1 VGDSRRI
8 IVAVRVFGLA
18 ALIPAVILW
27 QQASGPALLLV
38 IALAASMNAVTLTAR
53 FPEEWV
59 AVAEGVGVA
68 AIAVATYPDGSSVLP
83 YLVVP
88 MLIGG
93 LTDRLTGLMR
103 VLIGS
108 VLASVVGWALLGRP
122 DVDTTKSLATWLLVG
137 LFVGLV
143 ASIFHRRLRGDTD
156 AASYRD
162 AIGLIQQLDALS
174 GKLTGGLDPVS
185 LAEQMMAEAEVQLPV
200 QQAAVF
206 TRSNTGAV
214 SPLRYSTFSAP
225 TRFGGLDDFVENCWR
240 SDRPLLREMIA
251 GLPLRT
257 GTRTV
262 GVLVLDLSHNADQR
276 ALMRLQ
282 ESMAGSALQLHAALL
297 FDNVRSHA
305 TSEERNRLAREVHDG
320 VAQDIA
326 SLGYVVDG
334 LTASA
339 ESDRQRE
346 QLVALRT
353 EVTRVVAELRAS
365 VYDLRNEM
373 RAGQGLGQGVSAFAR
388 QIGSRSD
395 LTVHVRL
402 DEGAAR
408 LRPDIEAELLRIAQ
422 EAMNNA
428 RKHSGGHNLWVSC
441 TVRPPFAEIEVLD
454 DGAGLQRARHDSHG
468 LRIMRERA
476 ENIGAQLEVETLTGA
491 ERGTRLRVRLGVD

>member
-1 VGDSRRI
+1 
-8 IVAVRVFGLA
+8 
-18 ALIPAVILW
+18 
-27 QQASGPALLLV
+27 
-38 IALAASMNAVTLTAR
+38 M
-53 FPEEWV
+53 
-59 AVAEGVGVA
+59 
-68 AIAVATYPDGSSVLP
+68 
-83 YLVVP
+83 
-88 MLIGG
+88 
-93 LTDRLTGLMR
+93 
-103 VLIGS
+103 
-108 VLASVVGWALLGRP
+108 
-122 DVDTTKSLATWLLVG
+122 
-137 LFVGLV
+137 
-143 ASIFHRRLRGDTD
+143 
-156 AASYRD
+156 
-162 AIGLIQQLDALS
+162 
-174 GKLTGGLDPVS
+174 S

-297 FDNVRSHA
+297 FDNVRVPRHQRGAPAGSRARCTTASPRTSPPSA
-305 TSEERNRLAREVHDG
+305 TSSTGSRPPPRATVS
-320 VAQDIA
+320 A
-326 SLGYVVDG
+326 S
-334 LTASA
+334 
-339 ESDRQRE
+339 R
-346 QLVALRT
+346 LVALRT

-408 LRPDIEAELLRIAQ
+408 LRPRHRGRAAPNRP
-422 EAMNNA
+422 
-428 RKHSGGHNLWVSC
+428 GGH
-441 TVRPPFAEIEVLD
+441 E
-454 DGAGLQRARHDSHG
+454 QRAQA
-468 LRIMRERA
+468 LRRP
-476 ENIGAQLEVETLTGA
+476 
-491 ERGTRLRVRLGVD
+491 

>member
-1 VGDSRRI
+1 M
-8 IVAVRVFGLA
+8 
-18 ALIPAVILW
+18 LIPVTVL
-27 QQASGPALLLV
+27 QGPESAAPPLLLV
-38 IALAASMNAVTLTAR
+38 IALAAVMNVASLTSRFREDLLAVVEGAL
-53 FPEEWV
+53 V
-59 AVAEGVGVA
+59 AL
-68 AIAVATYPDGSSVLP
+68 IAVAGRPGGDTVLP

-88 MLIGG
+88 MLLGG
-93 LTDRLTGLMR
+93 FSGRLPGLMR
-103 VLIGS
+103 VLMAE
-108 VLASVVGWALLGRP
+108 VLAAALTWWPVKGTPTLSSTRDLLIWLVIGLAFGTLGMF
-122 DVDTTKSLATWLLVG
+122 LQ
-137 LFVGLV
+137 
-143 ASIFHRRLRGDTD
+143 RRFGGDTD

-174 GKLTGGLDPVS
+174 GKLTGGLDPVT
-185 LAEQMMAEAEVQLPV
+185 LAEQLMAEAEVQLPV

-206 TRSNTGAV
+206 TRSPSGAV
-214 SPLRYSTFSAP
+214 TPLRHSTFSAP
-225 TRFGGLDDFVENCWR
+225 TSFGGLDDFVENCWR
-240 SDRPLLREMIA
+240 SDRPLLRELTA
-251 GLPLRT
+251 GVPLRT
-257 GTRTV
+257 GSRTV
-262 GVLVLDLSHNADQR
+262 GVLVLDLSHDSDLR
-276 ALMRLQ
+276 ALTRLQ
-282 ESMAGSALQLHAALL
+282 ESLAGPALQLHAALL

-334 LTASA
+334 LTATA
-339 ESDRQRE
+339 KDPGQRE
-346 QLVALRT
+346 RLVALRT

-402 DEGAAR
+402 DEGATR

-428 RKHSGGHNLWVSC
+428 RKHSGGENLWVNC
-441 TVRPPFAEIEVLD
+441 TVRPPYAEIEVVD
-454 DGAGLQRARHDSHG
+454 DGAGLQQARHDSHG

-476 ENIGAQLEVETLTGA
+476 ESIGAELDVQSLGNGEG
-491 ERGTRLRVRLGVD
+491 GTRLRVRLGAD